1 MTELG
6 FHISKSNT
14 YIAVVLAKAK
24 RVSSKFRIL
33 WGLQRNTLAQ
43 NQKDGELPESQTVF
57 YYFILEDSIL

>member
-43 NQKDGELPESQTVF
+43 NQKDGELPGSQTVF